1 MMAEEE
7 EKSKKHIQNSCLTS
21 QNIIILVPNKKYT
34 ERSFPFFFFL
44 PHSPCLS
51 VLKDFLCI
59 FFLVYANN
67 LANCALNKTA
77 ELFLHIL
84 LKLGSMKRGVR
95 STSNFANPNILQI
108 RYIVYSLVSR

>member
-1 MMAEEE
+1 MTFFEFLAHSDMVEEEE

-34 ERSFPFFFFL
+34 ERSFPFFSFFL

-77 ELFLHIL
+77 ELFLHTV
-84 LKLGSMKRGVR
+84 KVGHEEE
-95 STSNFANPNILQI
+95 
-108 RYIVYSLVSR
+108 